1 MSSNFK
7 RIAVFISG
15 SGTNLQALID
25 HQDQFNGEIA
35 LVISSKCDA
44 YGLERAKQANI
55 PAYHVTDHAS
65 LLETL
70 AKYDIS
76 LIVLAGY
83 LKILPESL
91 VQRYEN
97 QIINIHPSLIPSFS
111 GKGYYGL
118 KVHESAI
125 ARGVKISGATTHFV
139 NEEADA
145 GPIILQEAV
154 LVEEMD
160 TPETLQAKVLD
171 VEHAILVQSVK
182 LFTLNRLVVQ
192 NHRVLI
198 RRSE

>member
-1 MSSNFK
+1 M
-7 RIAVFISG
+7 
-15 SGTNLQALID
+15 
-25 HQDQFNGEIA
+25 
-35 LVISSKCDA
+35 
-44 YGLERAKQANI
+44 
-55 PAYHVTDHAS
+55 
-65 LLETL
+65 
-70 AKYDIS
+70 
-76 LIVLAGY
+76 
-83 LKILPESL
+83 
-91 VQRYEN
+91 
-97 QIINIHPSLIPSFS
+97 
-111 GKGYYGL
+111 
-118 KVHESAI
+118 HESAI

-154 LVEEMD
+154 LVDEMD